1 MKDRKSKGVIVLL
14 ALQGG
19 VADVRSFVCH
29 VLFHK
34 FFFSLFAL
42 FFLKRDKR
50 FFDSRSVS
58 YTLHPL

>member
-34 FFFSLFAL
+34 FFFSLFA
-42 FFLKRDKR
+42 FR
-50 FFDSRSVS
+50 FIFPQTRQAVF
-58 YTLHPL
+58 